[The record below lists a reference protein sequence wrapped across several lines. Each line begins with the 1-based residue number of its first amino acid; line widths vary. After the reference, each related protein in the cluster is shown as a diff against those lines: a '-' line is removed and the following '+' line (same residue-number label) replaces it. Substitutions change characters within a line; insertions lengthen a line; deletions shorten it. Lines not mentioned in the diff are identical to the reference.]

1 MAIDEAILSS
11 VAEGREMPTLRFYG
25 WKPPGISIGYFQ
37 KAVDEIDIESC
48 RKAGIGVVR
57 RLTGGRAVLH
67 DEELT
72 YSIIVPENY
81 QDMPAAVN
89 ESYMYL
95 SRGILDGLKSL
106 GIPAKMTAA
115 DRTAGRKLTSAA
127 CFDAPSWYEITV
139 QGKKVVGSAQT
150 RQRGTIL
157 QHGSIVLRL
166 DADRLVSALKFKS
179 EGARDAM
186 KRMLLKKA
194 GGINEFG
201 TGRIP
206 LGDLKEAVLNGFER
220 CLGVEFIEERLSDAE
235 KEKAQILA
243 ASKYGTDGWNFGK

>member
-1 MAIDEAILSS
+1 MAIDEAILRS

-37 KAVDEIDIESC
+37 KAMDEIDIEAC

-67 DEELT
+67 NEELT
-72 YSIIVPENY
+72 YSMAVPENY
-81 QDMPAAVN
+81 PGIPAAVN

-106 GIPAKMTAA
+106 GIPAEMTAV
-115 DRTAGRKLTSAA
+115 DRTAGRRGTSAA

-139 QGKKVVGSAQT
+139 HGKKVVGSAQT
-150 RQRGTIL
+150 RQKGTIL

-166 DADRLVSALKFKS
+166 NTDRLASVLKF
-179 EGARDAM
+179 ENEEARDAM
-186 KRMLLKKA
+186 KRTLGRKA
-194 GGINEFG
+194 GGINEFRAEKI
-201 TGRIP
+201 TLR
-206 LGDLKEAVLNGFER
+206 DLKTAVLSGVAKH
-220 CLGVEFIEERLSDAE
+220 LGVKFIESGLSDAE
-235 KEKAQILA
+235 TTEARELA
-243 ASKYGTDGWNFGK
+243 AGKYRAGGWNFSR